1 MEKIISP
8 ITAEV
13 SQTIL
18 DNVVDGIISINE
30 RGIVLSFNKA
40 AENIFGY
47 STEEVMGENIKL
59 LMPEETQREHDQYIQ
74 NFLETGNGK
83 IIGKGRQ
90 VVAKHKDGTPIY
102 IHLSISQVNADTAPI
117 FVGITRDITADV
129 LIEQKTQL
137 TNKLL
142 NAISSAQSQFILE
155 TKSDIIFADLLNNI
169 IDITGSEYGFVG
181 QIYYDEDK
189 PYLKTLSITNI
200 AWDKATQTFYEDN
213 VETGL
218 EFRNLNTLFGYTI
231 ETGELLISNSP
242 DTDAHK
248 GGLPEGHPPLKA
260 YIGLPI
266 KHGSQLIGMVGLANR
281 KYGYDQSVVDFLI
294 PVLGTCGSIIQGI
307 KQAAQEKQSQSDLK
321 LANKE
326 LERRTSEINLI
337 RKLDDYLQICR
348 SNEEAFSVTRKILS
362 DLFSNATGEIYTYS
376 RSNDGMLLMEFWGE
390 NRKIEP
396 IISNDD
402 CIASR
407 RGHTHVTIQNE
418 SALYCHHINSLT
430 DKNICFPV
438 QAQGETFGIISTSF
452 SEREEKI
459 SIDNITELGETVA
472 RQLAMS
478 LANLKL
484 RDSLK
489 EQSIKDPLTGL
500 YNRRYIENSVEREIF
515 RAERS
520 GESISLLMFDVDH
533 FKQFNDTYGHDTGD
547 TVLKM
552 ISKEIGQHGRKSDIP
567 CRFGGEEFLL
577 ILPGANIDIA
587 QKRATKILQAVN
599 ELTIN
604 VGDKILDNLSI
615 SCGIAV
621 YPDNGK
627 QLQELF
633 ISADQALYASKK
645 AGRNRITLA
654 KDIKVKFKKTA

>member
-1 MEKIISP
+1 MAKIISP

-30 RGIVLSFNKA
+30 RGIILSFNKA

-90 VVAKHKDGTPIY
+90 VIAKHKDGTPIY
-102 IHLSISQVNADTAPI
+102 IHLSISQVSADAAPI

-142 NAISSAQSQFILE
+142 NAISSAQSQFIQE
-155 TKSDIIFADLLNNI
+155 TKSDIIFANLLNNI

-181 QIYYDEDK
+181 QIFHDEDK

-200 AWDKATQTFYEDN
+200 AWDKATQTFYEEN
-213 VETGL
+213 VELGL

-281 KYGYDQSVVDFLI
+281 KYGYDQSVVDFLT

-307 KQAAQEKQSQSDLK
+307 KQAEQERQSQSELK
-321 LANKE
+321 SANLE

-362 DLFSNATGEIYTYS
+362 ELFSNALGEIYAYN
-376 RSNDGMLLMEFWGE
+376 RSNDGLLLMEFWG
-390 NRKIEP
+390 NSRKIEP

-418 SALYCHHINSLT
+418 SALYCHHIHSLT
-430 DKNICFPV
+430 NKTICFPV
-438 QAQGETFGIISTSF
+438 QAQGDTFGIISTSF
-452 SEREEKI
+452 GEQESEI
-459 SIDNITELGETVA
+459 SIENITELGETVA

-520 GESISLLMFDVDH
+520 GDPISILMFDVDH

-577 ILPGANIDIA
+577 ILPGATVDIA
-587 QKRATKILQAVN
+587 QKRAEKILHAVN
-599 ELTIN
+599 ELSIN
-604 VGDKILDNLSI
+604 IGDKILNSFSI
-615 SCGIAV
+615 SCGISV
-621 YPDNGK
+621 YPKNG
-627 QLQELF
+627 
-633 ISADQALYASKK
+633 
-645 AGRNRITLA
+645 
-654 KDIKVKFKKTA
+654 